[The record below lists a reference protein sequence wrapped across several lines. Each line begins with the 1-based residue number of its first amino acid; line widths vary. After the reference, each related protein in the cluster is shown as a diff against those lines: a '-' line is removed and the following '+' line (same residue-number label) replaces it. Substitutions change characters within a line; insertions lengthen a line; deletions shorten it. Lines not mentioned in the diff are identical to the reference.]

1 MTEYACGIDIGG
13 SGVKGGVVDLSTGEL
28 VSDVASVRTPVPSTP
43 ASVTAACGEVLEILG
58 VSADTPVG
66 ITFPAPIKKGIIPFI
81 ANLDESWVGVNIAEL
96 MSKQLG
102 RSVVVINDADAAALG
117 EVYFG
122 AARGVPGEVI
132 VTTLGTGIGSGVIV
146 DGRLIPNVELGH
158 LEIDGFD
165 AETRAS
171 ARVKTAENLSWEQF
185 AQRLQRYYSFVE
197 MLFSPDLFV
206 VGGGVSENHEK
217 FMPLLN
223 LRTPIIPA
231 SLQNK
236 AGIVGGACAA
246 TGRM

>member
-1 MTEYACGIDIGG
+1 
-13 SGVKGGVVDLSTGEL
+13 
-28 VSDVASVRTPVPSTP
+28 
-43 ASVTAACGEVLEILG
+43 
-58 VSADTPVG
+58 
-66 ITFPAPIKKGIIPFI
+66 
-81 ANLDESWVGVNIAEL
+81 
-96 MSKQLG
+96 
-102 RSVVVINDADAAALG
+102 
-117 EVYFG
+117 
-122 AARGVPGEVI
+122 
-132 VTTLGTGIGSGVIV
+132 VIV